1 MLAHRCGNPPP
12 RPKRAKATAKPAQA
26 PDLPIRPP
34 AAHSWSFPRD
44 VLSANQT
51 VYAHWSAYA
60 KDKRDWAA
68 VVQPFLPQMGGRY
81 RYSTWRLTRHYGG
94 RSRLMDAIN
103 MAAGFKPLIDLLTEG
118 QVIFDDSPTYFRCDY
133 APQVRCE
140 AASHCVLELLT
151 YGTTPDILS

>member
-1 MLAHRCGNPPP
+1 MLSHRCGAPAPKRKPARARPPP
-12 RPKRAKATAKPAQA
+12 TPAPELPVRAPTA
-26 PDLPIRPP
+26 R
-34 AAHSWSFPRD
+34 SWSFSRD

-60 KDKRDWAA
+60 KDKKGWAA
-68 VVQPFLPQMGGRY
+68 CVQPFLPQMGGRY

-133 APQVRCE
+133 APQQRCE
-140 AASHCVLELLT
+140 GASHCVLELV
-151 YGTTPDILS
+151 SWS